1 MSRVRGF
8 GQWLRAVVLRSR
20 VEDELDEELHDH
32 CERELERQ
40 LARGV
45 PRHEA
50 ARQTSLRVGSLEA
63 TKEYVRDERGGR
75 LISDALADIR
85 IGFRGLRRN
94 RGFATAVVISLA
106 LGVAGTT
113 AVSSVVH
120 TVLLRSM
127 PYRDAERL
135 YFLRVWWDSFSAHLS
150 PADIEL
156 LRERGGSVGPVA
168 AFFFPAYGF
177 SLTTKSGP
185 EVVQG
190 AFVTSDLTHV
200 LGVSPIVGPG
210 FSNQSDA
217 FEVLIGHDLWQREFG
232 GRSDVIGRTLTFDG
246 RAETVVGVMPPGF
259 TVPGLPDGQAWIKGR
274 WRPPTRRG
282 PFFLFTIVRLRPGLS
297 HERAAIELT
306 NLIAPVM
313 KERFGGNPNWGY
325 GVRSVRDTVVGDSR
339 RTLLLAFGAVGLVLL
354 ISILNVAN
362 LMLARGTARAREFA
376 VRASIGAGRW
386 RLARQVLTESALL
399 GAFGGAL
406 GLALAILALS
416 IFHESAI
423 AIVPRMHELEMNLP
437 VALFALT
444 TGIGAGLLAGVV
456 PVVRM
461 PWTGLADSL
470 RDGGRLGSG
479 GRHHA
484 TVRRILVA
492 VEIAGTLTVLTGAA
506 LLAKTLHRLE
516 STDPGFTPAGLVSFR
531 LALPADQY
539 PAERRRQFM
548 SDLESQLRTLP
559 RVSAVT
565 FSSALPPANLASLN
579 NYTVEGQTGE
589 RGAGV
594 AEQIEVSIDFF
605 ETLAIPI
612 VRGRQFDAADRRD
625 AAPVAI
631 VNETFARRQFQALD
645 VLGRRFKSG
654 DPQSKSPWITIVGV
668 AADVPY
674 SNGVWGGAAQTVY
687 TPYAQNLWASS
698 PYIVVKSGEDAGLLV
713 GSIRQAVNDLDPS
726 LPLRDVATMDERLRL
741 STLPARFRTW
751 LAIALAAIALALAV
765 TGIYGVMAYHVT
777 QRHRETAIRR
787 ALGAREG
794 QIIAEVMGSGLRLAG
809 IGIVVGL
816 AGAAAATRS
825 LGTVLYQVSAQDP
838 AMLLAGAAV
847 LGGAALFACLIP
859 AGRAAR
865 VDPMLIL
872 RDE

>member
-1 MSRVRGF
+1 MSRFRGF
-8 GQWLRAVVLRSR
+8 GQWVRAVVLRSR
-20 VEDELDEELHDH
+20 VEEELNEELHDH
-32 CERELERQ
+32 CERERERQ
-40 LARGV
+40 LASGV
-45 PRHEA
+45 APHEA
-50 ARQTSLRVGSLEA
+50 TRQTLLRVGSLEA
-63 TKEYVRDERGGR
+63 AKEYVRDERGGR
-75 LISDALADIR
+75 LISDAIADIR

-94 RGFATAVVISLA
+94 RGFAIAVVISLA

-120 TVLLRSM
+120 AVLMRSM

-168 AFFFPAYGF
+168 AFFFPAHGF
-177 SLTTKSGP
+177 SLSTKSGP

-190 AFVTSDLTHV
+190 AFVTPDLTQV
-200 LGVSPIVGPG
+200 LGVSPILGPG
-210 FSNQSDA
+210 FSSRPDA
-217 FEVLIGHDLWQREFG
+217 FEVLIGHDLWQRQFG
-232 GRSDVIGRTLTFDG
+232 ARPDVIGQTLTFDA

-259 TVPGLPDGQAWIKGR
+259 TVPGLPEGQAWIKGR
-274 WRPPTRRG
+274 WAPPTRRG
-282 PFFLFTIVRLRPGLS
+282 PFFLSTVVRLRPGLS
-297 HERAAIELT
+297 HEGAAAELT
-306 NLIAPVM
+306 NLIAPLM

-399 GAFGGAL
+399 GVCGGAV
-406 GLALAILALS
+406 GLALAIVAPS
-416 IFHESAI
+416 IFHDSAI
-423 AIVPRMHELEMNLP
+423 AIVPRLHELQMNVP
-437 VALFALT
+437 VALFALA
-444 TGIGAGLLAGVV
+444 TGVAAGLLAAAM

-479 GRHHA
+479 GRHQA
-484 TVRRILVA
+484 TLRRILVA
-492 VEIAGTLTVLTGAA
+492 VEIAVALTVLTGAA

-516 STDPGFTPAGLVSFR
+516 STDPGFTPTGRVSFR
-531 LALPADQY
+531 LALPGEQY
-539 PAERRRQFM
+539 PIERRRQFLE
-548 SDLESQLRTLP
+548 DLESKLQALP
-559 RVSAVT
+559 GVSAVT
-565 FSSALPPANLASLN
+565 LSSALPPANVASLN

-594 AEQIEVSIDFF
+594 SEQIEVSSDFF

-612 VRGRQFDAADRRD
+612 VRGRPFTAADRRD
-625 AAPVAI
+625 TAPVAI
-631 VNETFARRQFQALD
+631 VNETFARRQFNTLD
-645 VLGRRFKSG
+645 VLERRFKSG
-654 DPQSKSPWITIVGV
+654 DPQSKSAWITIVGV

-674 SNGVWGGAAQTVY
+674 SNGVWGGSAQTVY
-687 TPYAQNLWASS
+687 TPFAQNLWTRS
-698 PYIVVKSGEDAGLLV
+698 PFLVVKSEEDAGPLV
-713 GSIRQAVNDLDPS
+713 GSIREVVKGLDPS
-726 LPLRDVATMDERLRL
+726 LPLRDVATMDQRLRL

-751 LAIALAAIALALAV
+751 LAVALAGIALALAV

-794 QIIAEVMGSGLRLAG
+794 QIIAEVMSSGLRLAG
-809 IGIVVGL
+809 VGVIVGL

-825 LGTVLYQVSAQDP
+825 LGTVLYQVSTQDP
-838 AMLLAGAAV
+838 VMLLAGAAV
-847 LGGAALFACLIP
+847 LSGAALLACLIP

-865 VDPMLIL
+865 VDPMLVL